1 MSRLSYSAFARSLRP
16 LAIVPGDRLLFGSVI
31 AIGGN
36 HPIRAT
42 PAIPTRQ
49 IADDNRCRNVTASL
63 RQALAGM
70 GRTLHCRA
78 VLQQSP

>member
-1 MSRLSYSAFARSLRP
+1 MNRLSYSAIARSLRP

-36 HPIRAT
+36 QPIRAT

-49 IADDNRCRNVTASL
+49 ITDDKPRRNVTVFL
-63 RQALAGM
+63 RQAPV
-70 GRTLHCRA
+70 RTRQALHCRA
-78 VLQQSP
+78 VLPQSP